1 MSAPSRRSASSTVA
15 LSGTI
20 LPRRYEPSQV
30 ITKRLSP
37 STTRSAM
44 AAAEKP
50 PKITEWTA
58 PMRAQ
63 ASIAT
68 ASCGTIPM

>member
-1 MSAPSRRSASSTVA
+1 MPAPSRPSASSTVFF
-15 LSGTI
+15 SGTI

-30 ITKRLSP
+30 TTKRLFP

-50 PKITEWTA
+50 PKITECTA
-58 PMRAQ
+58 PIRAQ
-63 ASIAT
+63 ASIAI
-68 ASCGTIPM
+68 ASCGTMPM